1 VSADGTD
8 PAPELAREVEVA
20 TNVAPAPGRSSCP
33 ARHQRLRPA
42 ILDAL
47 TEPLGQS
54 ELARRSGVPPS
65 TLKNAV
71 KRLETAGHVEKVG
84 TQYRRRVVA

>member
-1 VSADGTD
+1 MRR
-8 PAPELAREVEVA
+8 PPLAPPFPR
-20 TNVAPAPGRSSCP
+20 PGRSSCP
-33 ARHQRLRPA
+33 PLVTNASDRA

-54 ELARRSGVPPS
+54 ELARRSGVPAS

-84 TQYRRRVVA
+84 TLYRRRVVA